1 MEENIKLI
9 DLVIEI
15 IDARAPLSTRNP
27 DIDTLS
33 VGKFRMILLNKSDMS
48 DKNDNIK
55 WCNYFESKG
64 IKCIEVNSKTG
75 LGIKGIDKTIKEVCK
90 EKIERDRK
98 RGILNRPIR
107 CMIVGI
113 PNVGKSTLMNALVGE
128 RLSIITSKAQTTRH
142 RIMGIVNGDDFQI
155 VYTDTPG
162 IVNPHYKLHEQMM
175 GFVNS
180 ALEDADLFILVT
192 EIGETFKNQEVLAK
206 IIRSETPVILVINK
220 IDLSDQ
226 QTINDKIAYWRNQI
240 PRAIIIPASAT
251 EHFNIDNIFDNILDL
266 LPENPPYFPK
276 DELTDRSMRFFVSE
290 IIREKLLLFYQK
302 EIPYSCE
309 VAVESYEEKE
319 GVDNIRAVIFVE
331 RESQKAILI
340 GHQGKSIKK
349 VGIEARKDIEE
360 FTGKRCFLN
369 LYIKVLKDWR
379 NSDRALKQF
388 GYESE

>member
-1 MEENIKLI
+1 MHKSGFVNII
-9 DLVIEI
+9 G
-15 IDARAPLSTRNP
+15 N
-27 DIDTLS
+27 
-33 VGKFRMILLNKSDMS
+33 
-48 DKNDNIK
+48 
-55 WCNYFESKG
+55 
-64 IKCIEVNSKTG
+64 
-75 LGIKGIDKTIKEVCK
+75 
-90 EKIERDRK
+90 
-98 RGILNRPIR
+98 
-107 CMIVGI
+107 

-142 RIMGIVNGDDFQI
+142 RIMGIVNGEDFQI

-175 GFVNS
+175 GFVHS
-180 ALEDADLFILVT
+180 ALEDADLFLLVT

-226 QTINDKIAYWRNQI
+226 QTIRDKMAYWHNQI
-240 PRAIIIPASAT
+240 PRAVIVPASAT
-251 EHFNIDNIFDNILDL
+251 ERFNIDTIFDHILDL

-290 IIREKLLLFYQK
+290 IIREKLLLYYQK

-319 GVDNIRAVIFVE
+319 GVDNIGAVIYVE

-340 GHQGKSIKK
+340 GHKGMSIKK
-349 VGIEARKDIEE
+349 VGVEARKDIEE
-360 FTGKRCFLN
+360 FTGKKCFLN
-369 LYIKVLKDWR
+369 IYIKVMKDWR
-379 NSDRALKQF
+379 NNDRALRQF
-388 GYESE
+388 GYQTD

>member
-1 MEENIKLI
+1 MHKAGFVNII
-9 DLVIEI
+9 G
-15 IDARAPLSTRNP
+15 N
-27 DIDTLS
+27 
-33 VGKFRMILLNKSDMS
+33 
-48 DKNDNIK
+48 
-55 WCNYFESKG
+55 
-64 IKCIEVNSKTG
+64 
-75 LGIKGIDKTIKEVCK
+75 
-90 EKIERDRK
+90 
-98 RGILNRPIR
+98 
-107 CMIVGI
+107 

-142 RIMGIVNGDDFQI
+142 RIMGIVNGEDFQI
-155 VYTDTPG
+155 VYTDAPG

-175 GFVNS
+175 GFVNN
-180 ALEDADLFILVT
+180 ALEDADLFLLVT
-192 EIGETFKNQEVLAK
+192 EVGETFKNQEVLTK
-206 IIRSETPVILVINK
+206 IVNSTTPVILVINK
-220 IDLSDQ
+220 IDLSNQ
-226 QTINDKIAYWRNQI
+226 QVISEKIDYWQKQI
-240 PRAIIIPASAT
+240 PRAIVVPASAT
-251 EHFNIDNIFDNILDL
+251 ERFNIDTIFDHIINL

-319 GVDNIRAVIFVE
+319 GVDNIHAVIFVE

-360 FTGKRCFLN
+360 FTGKKCFLN
-369 LYIKVLKDWR
+369 LYIKVMKDWR

-388 GYESE
+388 GYQTD